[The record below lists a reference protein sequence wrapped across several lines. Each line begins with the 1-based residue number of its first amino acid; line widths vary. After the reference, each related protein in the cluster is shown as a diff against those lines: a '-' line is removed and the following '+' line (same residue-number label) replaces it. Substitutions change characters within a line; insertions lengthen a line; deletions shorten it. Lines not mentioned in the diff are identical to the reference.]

1 MKWTV
6 LAKIEKTKRGQR
18 LNEKEGNGCS
28 TNFQTIK
35 KNEWACRCWLG
46 NEAFC
51 SQLIDFRAET
61 KKARRLLRKS
71 FYWKDELGPL

>member
-6 LAKIEKTKRGQR
+6 LAKIEKTKLGQR

-35 KNEWACRCWLG
+35 KTNGLVG
-46 NEAFC
+46 VG
-51 SQLIDFRAET
+51 SET
-61 KKARRLLRKS
+61 RPFVLN
-71 FYWKDELGPL
+71 